1 MLHVF
6 MSGIS
11 FYKSVKYSYFW
22 SFSEFGEEN
31 KMCLNLN
38 FTAHRYFNPTPNS
51 KWVSYNRLHLV
62 NKLLESNLNN
72 RFLKNLKRSF
82 YIKA

>member
-1 MLHVF
+1 MLHLF
-6 MSGIS
+6 MSDIS
-11 FYKSVKYSYFW
+11 FYKSVKYSYFC
-22 SFSEFGEEN
+22 SFSDLGEEN
-31 KMCLNLN
+31 KMCLKLN

-51 KWVSYNRLHLV
+51 KGASYNRLYLV
-62 NKLLESNLNN
+62 KKLLEGNLNN